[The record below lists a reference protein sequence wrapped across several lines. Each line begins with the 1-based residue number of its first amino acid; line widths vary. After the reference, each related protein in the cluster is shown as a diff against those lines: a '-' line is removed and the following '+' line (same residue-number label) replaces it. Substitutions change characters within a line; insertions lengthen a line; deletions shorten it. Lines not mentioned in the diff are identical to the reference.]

1 MVAGRTM
8 NRAPSLPM
16 RLEDLNP
23 AQRRAVETIAGPVL
37 ILAGAGTGKTR
48 VITTRICHLLRK
60 GVRPEAILAVTF
72 TNKAANEMRERVG
85 HLVKKE
91 SAAKLTISTFHSLC
105 VRILRRD
112 IEKLGYKRNFTIY
125 TQSEQTGLIRR
136 IIVKAAAKGEKLDPG
151 VALSLISRQR
161 NKGTPAADDPVA
173 LINVVA
179 KEYARQLKLLNAVD
193 FDDLLI
199 FAEVLLREHAD
210 VRDAW
215 QARFDQVMV
224 DEFQDTN
231 KLQMDLLRC
240 LVGPHK
246 NICVVGDDDQSI
258 YGFRGAEISNILH
271 FERFFPNPSVVT
283 LEENY
288 RSTNPIL
295 NTANG
300 VIRHN
305 KDRRPK
311 KLWSARE
318 GAEPVRVVS
327 MPGDKEEATFIA
339 DEMELLKGREQLTW
353 DDFALLFRT
362 NSQIRVFEEEL
373 RRRKIPYRIIGGRS
387 FFDKREIKDV
397 LGWLHVLVN
406 PSDDINL
413 LRIISTPPR
422 GISENTV
429 ENLTALSGLRKEPIW
444 RTVQSGEF
452 LGTLSARTHRACTEF
467 AGFVREWQDKL
478 AGHFPDTAAFTT
490 ALLTALDYIPWLKRQ
505 CKNNDEAAQRE
516 MAIFE
521 LFTSMQDRNVR
532 TEPELIDFLASVGLE
547 DDRDS
552 GADQLEK
559 KKGVSLITV
568 HASKGLEFP
577 VVYVPGFEEGIL
589 PHKRSAEEGTR
600 DEERRLLYVAIT
612 RAMKRLTLTWCRNR
626 VKWGEASP
634 CTASSFLREL
644 DRNYVQQFTWE
655 DLRRAPVSLSE
666 AQSGFAA
673 LRAQMGRT

>member
-1 MVAGRTM
+1 
-8 NRAPSLPM
+8 M

-23 AQRRAVETIAGPVL
+23 AQRRAAETIAGPVL

-48 VITTRICHLLRK
+48 VITTRIAHLLRK
-60 GVRPEAILAVTF
+60 GTRPDAILAVTF

-85 HLVKKE
+85 TMVKKE
-91 SAAKLTISTFHSLC
+91 IATKLTIATFHSLC

-112 IEKLGYKRNFTIY
+112 IERLGYKKNFTIY

-136 IIVKAAAKGEKLDPG
+136 IVVKSAAKGEKLDAG

-161 NKGTPAADDPVA
+161 NKGTPADDNPEA
-173 LINVVA
+173 LINVVSR
-179 KEYARQLKLLNAVD
+179 EYARQLKLLNAVD

-199 FAEVLLREHAD
+199 LAEELLREHEA

-215 QARFDQVMV
+215 QARFDQIMV

-271 FERFFPNPSVVT
+271 FERFFPNPTVVT

-300 VIRHN
+300 VIKN
-305 KDRRPK
+305 NLERRAK

-318 GAEPVRVVS
+318 GAEPVRVIS
-327 MPGDKEEATFIA
+327 MPGEKEEAVFIA
-339 DEMELLKGREQLTW
+339 DEMEVLKSREQLTW

-373 RRRKIPYRIIGGRS
+373 RKRKIAYRIIGGRS
-387 FFDKREIKDV
+387 FFDKREIKDI
-397 LGWLHVLVN
+397 LGWLHVIVN

-413 LRIISTPPR
+413 LRIVNTPPR
-422 GISENTV
+422 GIGETVV
-429 ENLTALSGLRKEPIW
+429 ENLTDMSARRREPIW
-444 RTVQSGEF
+444 ATMQSGEF
-452 LGTLSARTHRACTEF
+452 LGTVSKKSYVAITDFYAF
-467 AGFVREWQDKL
+467 IKEWQDKL
-478 AGHFPDTAAFTT
+478 SGTFPDMAAFTT
-490 ALLTALDYIPWLKRQ
+490 ALLKEVDYIPWLKRQ
-505 CKNNDEAAQRE
+505 CKNPEEEAQRE
-516 MAIFE
+516 MAVFE
-521 LFTSMQDRNVR
+521 LYQSMQDRNVR

-552 GADQLEK
+552 GADELAK

-577 VVYVPGFEEGIL
+577 VVYLPGFEEGII

-612 RAMKRLTLTWCRNR
+612 RAMKRLTLTWCHTR
-626 VKWGEASP
+626 VKWGDKSP
-634 CTASSFLREL
+634 CMASSFLREL

-655 DLRRAPVSLSE
+655 ELRRAPVSQAE
-666 AQSGFAA
+666 ATSGFAA

>member
-1 MVAGRTM
+1 
-8 NRAPSLPM
+8 M

-23 AQRRAVETIAGPVL
+23 AQRRAAETIAGPVL

-48 VITTRICHLLRK
+48 VITTRIAHLLRM
-60 GVRPEAILAVTF
+60 GVRPDAILAVTF

-85 HLVKKE
+85 GMVKKE
-91 SAAKLTISTFHSLC
+91 TAKKLTISTFHSLC

-112 IEKLGYKRNFTIY
+112 IERLGYKPNFTIY
-125 TQSEQTGLIRR
+125 TQSEQTGLLRR
-136 IIVKAAAKGEKLDPG
+136 IIVKSAAKGEKLDPG
-151 VALSLISRQR
+151 LALSLISRQR
-161 NKGTPAADDPVA
+161 NKGTPPDDDPDA

-193 FDDLLI
+193 FDDLLLL
-199 FAEVLLREHAD
+199 AEELLREHPS
-210 VRDAW
+210 VREAW

-231 KLQMDLLRC
+231 KLQMDLLRS
-240 LVGPHK
+240 LVGPHQ

-271 FERFFPNPSVVT
+271 FEQFFANPTVVT

-318 GAEPVRVVS
+318 GAEPVRVIS
-327 MPGDKEEATFIA
+327 MPGDKAEATFIA
-339 DEMELLKGREQLTW
+339 DEMETVKSREQLTW

-362 NSQIRVFEEEL
+362 NSQIRVFEEEF
-373 RRRKIPYRIIGGRS
+373 RRRKLPYRVIGARS

-397 LGWLHVLVN
+397 LAWLQVLVN

-413 LRIISTPPR
+413 LRIIATPPR

-429 ENLTALSGLRKEPIW
+429 ENLTVLSGERKEPIW
-444 RTVQSGEF
+444 RTLQSGEF
-452 LGTLSARTHRACTEF
+452 LGTVSKRTHTACTEF
-467 AGFVREWQDKL
+467 AGFIREWQEKL
-478 AGHFPDTAAFTT
+478 SGGFPDISAYST
-490 ALLTALDYIPWLKRQ
+490 ALLTALDYIPWLKRH
-505 CKNNDEAAQRE
+505 CKDDEERAKRE

-532 TEPELIDFLASVGLE
+532 TEPELIDFLASTSVE
-547 DDRDS
+547 DERETGDE
-552 GADQLEK
+552 LEK
-559 KKGVSLITV
+559 KKGISLITV

-612 RAMKRLTLTWCRNR
+612 RAMKRLTLTWCHSR
-626 VKWGEASP
+626 VKWGDKSP
-634 CTASSFLREL
+634 CQASSFLREL
-644 DRNYVQQFTWE
+644 DRNYVQQCSWE
-655 DLRRAPVSLSE
+655 DIRRAPVSLTE

-673 LRAQMGRT
+673 LRAQMGR